1 MPIFIYKG
9 RSLRG
14 EAVSGQLEGDTAEA
28 IAARL
33 FNSGVTPVD
42 IKIASDKETADAAE
56 LWRKLGGGK
65 PRVADLIM
73 FSRQMYTIAKSGI
86 PLLRGLRGLVETT
99 HNIVLRRALE
109 ELVASLESGRDL
121 AGSLARHPGVFSS
134 LYVSIVRVGESTG
147 TLDTAF
153 LRLCEYLSIDQ
164 DVQDRV
170 KSALRY
176 PIIVMIAIAIALTVI
191 TVFVIPNFA
200 PLFKVLG
207 DDIPWPTRIIMGVSS
222 LAQNYWHVML
232 GVLAMSVMLIRQYVS
247 TESGRYRWHKLK
259 LRVPVMGPLSHQAIL
274 ARVTRSLSISLR
286 AGMPMI
292 QALNVIARSA
302 GNDYMTERVLRL
314 RDAVERGDPLS
325 RAAMT
330 VGIFPPLVL
339 QMMAVGE
346 ETGDLAQLL
355 SEVADYYQREVEY
368 TLKNLSAL
376 IEPIMI
382 VAVGAMV
389 LVLALGVFL
398 PMWNMIAK
406 VGGTH

>member
-1 MPIFIYKG
+1 M
-9 RSLRG
+9 
-14 EAVSGQLEGDTAEA
+14 GQLE
-28 IAARL
+28 
-33 FNSGVTPVD
+33 
-42 IKIASDKETADAAE
+42 
-56 LWRKLGGGK
+56 
-65 PRVADLIM
+65 
-73 FSRQMYTIAKSGI
+73 
-86 PLLRGLRGLVETT
+86 
-99 HNIVLRRALE
+99 
-109 ELVASLESGRDL
+109 
-121 AGSLARHPGVFSS
+121 
-134 LYVSIVRVGESTG
+134 
-147 TLDTAF
+147 
-153 LRLCEYLSIDQ
+153 
-164 DVQDRV
+164 
-170 KSALRY
+170 
-176 PIIVMIAIAIALTVI
+176 
-191 TVFVIPNFA
+191 
-200 PLFKVLG
+200 
-207 DDIPWPTRIIMGVSS
+207 
-222 LAQNYWHVML
+222 
-232 GVLAMSVMLIRQYVS
+232 
-247 TESGRYRWHKLK
+247 
-259 LRVPVMGPLSHQAIL
+259 HQAIL
-274 ARVTRSLSISLR
+274 ARVTRSLSIALR

-330 VGIFPPLVL
+330 VEIFPPLVL

-376 IEPIMI
+376 IEPVMI

>member
-14 EAVSGQLEGDTAEA
+14 EAVSGQLEGDTIDAVA
-28 IAARL
+28 TRL
-33 FNSGVTPVD
+33 FNSGVTPID
-42 IKIASDKETADAAE
+42 IKIADEKDRADAGE

-65 PRVADLIM
+65 PKTSDLIM
-73 FSRQMYTIAKSGI
+73 FSRQMYTISKSGI
-86 PLLRGLRGLVETT
+86 PLLRGLRGLMETT
-99 HNIVLRRALE
+99 HNVVLRRALE
-109 ELVASLESGRDL
+109 DTIGSLESGRDL
-121 AGSLARHPGVFSS
+121 ATSLARHPEVFST

-147 TLDTAF
+147 TLDNAF
-153 LRLCEYLSIDQ
+153 LRLAEYLSVDQ

-170 KSALRY
+170 KAALRY
-176 PIIVMIAIAIALTVI
+176 PTMAMIAIALAIGVI

-207 DDIPWPTRIIMGVSS
+207 DDIPWPTRVIMGVSTFT
-222 LAQNYWHVML
+222 QHYWYVLL
-232 GVLAMSVMLIRQYVS
+232 GAIAAAIVWARYYTN
-247 TESGRYRWHKLK
+247 TEQGRYNWHRWK
-259 LRVPVMGPLSHQAIL
+259 LRIPVMGLLAHQAIL
-274 ARVTRSLSISLR
+274 ARVTRSLSIALR

-292 QALNVIARSA
+292 QTLNVIARSA
-302 GNDYMTERVLRL
+302 GNDFMAERVLRL

-325 RAAMT
+325 RAAAT
-330 VGIFPPLVL
+330 VGMFPPLVL
-339 QMMAVGE
+339 QMMSVGE
-346 ETGDLAQLL
+346 ETGDLAELL
-355 SEVADYYQREVEY
+355 NEVADYYQREVEY

-376 IEPIMI
+376 LEPILV

-389 LVLALGVFL
+389 LILALGVFL